1 VCFSPEAD
9 LIGGV
14 AICTIGIDVVTHLRG
29 RREYLALAALP
40 LMLGSHQLVES
51 LVWWG
56 TSGSVSKQAG
66 TVALWTYLLF
76 AFVLLPTYV
85 PWAVWRIEPAGTRRR
100 LMAAL
105 TLVGV
110 GVSLALLVSMIVGP
124 VEVIAHAHHLAY
136 YTSLRAGNLIIGL
149 YLVTTCGAFLLSG
162 QRVITWFGIVNL
174 AAVFAIAV
182 LTLDG
187 FTSVW
192 CAWAAVTSAAF
203 ATYVRQAPERQER
216 PPRQRRWAFRT
227 S

>member
-9 LIGGV
+9 LVGGV
-14 AICTIGIDVVTHLRG
+14 AICALGIDVVAHLG
-29 RREYLALAALP
+29 DRREYLALAALP
-40 LMLGSHQLVES
+40 LMLGAHQLVES
-51 LVWWG
+51 VVWWG
-56 TSGSVSKQAG
+56 TSGSVPKVAG

-85 PWAVWRIEPAGTRRR
+85 PWAVWRIEPPGSRRH

-105 TLVGV
+105 TCVGLV
-110 GVSLALLVSMIVGP
+110 VSIALLVSMVVGP
-124 VEVIAHAHHLAY
+124 VEVVAHGHHLSY
-136 YTSLRAGNLIIGL
+136 YTSLRAGTLIIGL

-162 QRVITWFGIVNL
+162 ERLIVWFGLVNI

-203 ATYVRQAPERQER
+203 AAYVRQAPVRQER